1 MLKSHKSKALKL
13 LFNSRRYIEPSQ
25 DEIKLILHRDA
36 QLRNLFKKAAQ
47 QVVPSHYDLKQTAR
61 RGLSQQDAILHN
73 CGKVAHLKTENRFLF
88 EDPDDIEVPL
98 SIYKNEIFEQVII
111 KSIFNNSKKSIGAV
125 SSAIFGDVMPIAT
138 LALVATA
145 VEAAIDKY
153 CEGLPEESTPF
164 TMGTYL
170 KVYHYHYSQLL
181 TWQKSG
187 NSQVLNDLREM
198 LNGAKHAA
206 GVVQATGDTAE
217 QVTQSERAPVSLS
230 KFT

>member
-1 MLKSHKSKALKL
+1 MLPR
-13 LFNSRRYIEPSQ
+13 RRYIEPSQ

-61 RGLSQQDAILHN
+61 QGLSQQDAILHN
-73 CGKVAHLKTENRFLF
+73 RGKVAHLKTENRFLF
-88 EDPDDIEVPL
+88 EDPDDTEVLL

-138 LALVATA
+138 LALAATA
-145 VEAAIDKY
+145 VEAAIDEY